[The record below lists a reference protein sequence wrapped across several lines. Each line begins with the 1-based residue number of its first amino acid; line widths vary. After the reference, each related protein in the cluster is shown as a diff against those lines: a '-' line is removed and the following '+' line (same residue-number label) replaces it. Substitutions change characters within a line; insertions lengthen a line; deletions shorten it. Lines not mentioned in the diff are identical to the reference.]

1 MYYDLAQ
8 IAKAKGIHRI
18 LAQLSI
24 LSPVPTKDEI
34 RKNLSENQGGEL
46 NEKND
51 ILDKSEKDKTT
62 DLIGYEG
69 LI

>member
-24 LSPVPTKDEI
+24 LSPVPTRDEI

-46 NEKND
+46 NEKTTYW
-51 ILDKSEKDKTT
+51 IKARKTKPR
-62 DLIGYEG
+62 I
-69 LI
+69 